1 MDDKLKTE
9 IVKVYQTSR
18 NSIQDIARIYRV
30 DVHEVME
37 AIGEKKATNVQME
50 GDLIS
55 TEEAGP
61 NAQMNYGKQV
71 KVPITTN

>member
-9 IVKVYQTSR
+9 IIKVYQTSR

-55 TEEAGP
+55 KST
-61 NAQMNYGKQV
+61 NNY
-71 KVPITTN
+71 